1 MLYTLYVRKLIN
13 KAILGRFYLHVL
25 LGLFPLVAGATH
37 IVGGHLEMKAL
48 NQPGHFRVSLIYFFD
63 ELQTWPAAQDALVV
77 IYRQKDNALMDS
89 LRITNQT
96 VTNRPPVVFSN
107 EACAKL
113 AKIKISMVRY
123 EGDLYLDPDQ
133 YDDPAG
139 YYLAYQTCCRNGGA
153 ANIQQPNRAGYLY
166 YLEFPALMK
175 NGKPFTNSSPAF
187 GPLDGEYIC
196 INEPFAFNFKAFD
209 VDGDQLRYSITTP
222 LYGFQDQSGNPY
234 IRPAPY
240 PEVQWVNG
248 YGPTNEIPGNP
259 PLAIDSQTGELTVK
273 ASKLGLFVFAIRVEE
288 FRNGQ
293 KIGEVRRDYQ
303 FLVLDCPTVAPP
315 EAVISLPGQPIGT
328 TEATVCEGQS
338 LQLQATANAS
348 WNYQWKLN
356 GGNIP
361 GATTPTVTATEA
373 GEYAL
378 ETSLKNQCSQSKRST
393 KVTIRHTKSTLK
405 LTPVKGTYLCDS
417 DDKVTLTAPPVS
429 SYTYIWFFDGNELSG
444 ANTSSLMVSLPGDYT
459 AILKNQVGCIFRTD
473 TISVAIRTPPQASVS
488 AISTTVCRGDS
499 LALRGSGGIAY
510 EWLLDDQLLTNAT
523 QPVFYANRAGEYRVR
538 VSDSVGCSAIS
549 PPIRISM
556 VDRISVTL
564 DSLQLSCGL
573 TSAALPLK
581 GYPAGGVFSGSGVS
595 PSGTSPAQFIPA
607 KAGIGQHEIIYTV
620 VGTSECQSGRASRL
634 AVVATAP
641 SIGLPTELNTWKGG
655 TLQLRP
661 VLAARPVRSQWQPTT
676 NLTHPDQAVTQAVGV
691 ENDISYT
698 LEIENEAGCRAEAT
712 VLITVRQRI
721 GVPNAFTPNGD
732 GLNDYWEL
740 KGIEAYPE
748 AEVSVFNRWGQVIF
762 YAKGNYGSSPF
773 DGNLRGQSLPG
784 GVYTYVLN
792 PIPNETQRISG
803 ALMLIR

>member
-1 MLYTLYVRKLIN
+1 MLHTLYAGEFLNKPVARKLF
-13 KAILGRFYLHVL
+13 LLLL
-25 LGLFPLVAGATH
+25 LGLLPVGARATH

-48 NQPGHFRVSLIYFFD
+48 NQPGHFRVSLIYYFD
-63 ELQTWPAAQDALVV
+63 ELQTWPAANDALVV

-89 LRITNQT
+89 VRITNQT
-96 VTNRPPVVFSN
+96 VTNRPPVVFAN
-107 EACAKL
+107 EACAEL
-113 AKIKISMVRY
+113 AKMKISMVRY
-123 EGDLYLDPDQ
+123 EGDIYLDPNR
-133 YDDPAG
+133 YDDSAG

-153 ANIQQPNRAGYLY
+153 VNIQQPNRAGYLY

-187 GPLDGEYIC
+187 GLLDGEYIC
-196 INEPFAFNFKAFD
+196 IDQPFAFNFKAFD

-240 PEVQWVNG
+240 PEVQWVDG
-248 YGPTNEIPGNP
+248 YGPTNEIPGSP
-259 PLAIDSQTGELTVK
+259 PLSIDSQTGELTVK

-303 FLVLDCPTVAPP
+303 FLVLDCPPVSPP
-315 EAVISLPGQPIGT
+315 EAVISLPGQPVGT
-328 TEATVCEGQS
+328 TEVTVCDSQS
-338 LQLQATANAS
+338 LQLQATVNAS

-356 GGNIP
+356 GSNIP
-361 GATTPTVTATEA
+361 GATTPTITATEA

-393 KVTIRHTKSTLK
+393 KVTIRHNESTLK
-405 LTPVKGTYLCDS
+405 LTPAGGTYLCDS
-417 DDKVTLTAPPVS
+417 NDQVTLTAPLGS
-429 SYTYIWFFDGNELSG
+429 SYTYTWSFEGNELSNE
-444 ANTSSLMVSLPGDYT
+444 NTSSLIASLPGKYT
-459 AILKNQVGCIFRTD
+459 AILKDDVGCIFRTD
-473 TISVAIRTPPQASVS
+473 TISVAMRAPPQASVS

-510 EWLLDDQLLTNAT
+510 EWLLDDQLLTNAS
-523 QPVFYANRAGEYRVR
+523 QPVLYANRAGEYRVR
-538 VSDSVGCSAIS
+538 VSDSVGCSATS
-549 PPIRISM
+549 PPIRISL
-556 VDRISVTL
+556 VDKISVTF
-564 DSLQLSCGL
+564 DSVQSSCGL
-573 TSAALPLK
+573 TSPALPLR
-581 GYPAGGVFSGSGVS
+581 GYPAGGTFSGPGVS
-595 PSGTSPAQFIPA
+595 ASGTSPAYFIPA

-620 VGTSECQSGRASRL
+620 VGTSECQSGRATRL

-661 VLAARPVRSQWQPTT
+661 VLAAQPVRSKWQPTT
-676 NLTHPDQAVTQAVGV
+676 HLTHPDQAVTQAVGV
-691 ENDISYT
+691 ETDISYT

-712 VLITVRQRI
+712 VRVTVQQRI

-740 KGIEAYPE
+740 KGIETYPE
-748 AEVSVFNRWGQVIF
+748 AEVFVFNRWGQVIF
-762 YAKGNYGSSPF
+762 YAKGNYGNSPF
-773 DGNLRGQSLPG
+773 DGNFKGQILPAG
-784 GVYTYVLN
+784 IYTYVLN
-792 PIPNETQRISG
+792 PMPNDTQRISG